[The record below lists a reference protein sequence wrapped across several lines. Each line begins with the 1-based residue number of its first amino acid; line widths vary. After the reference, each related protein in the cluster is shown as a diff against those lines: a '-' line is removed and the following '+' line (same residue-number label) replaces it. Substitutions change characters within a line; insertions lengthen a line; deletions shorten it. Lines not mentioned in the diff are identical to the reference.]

1 LTMSVNICVFGDS
14 IAFGKY
20 DPCGGW
26 AARLAEFLEARCL
39 AKKGDEFFVYN
50 LSISGNHTGD
60 ILARFET
67 ELKPR
72 FSEKREWVVVF
83 AVGLNDSAVV
93 HSKNDNWVGFGEFQ
107 ENIKKLIGL
116 ADGFSDKIVFVGP
129 TSPDY
134 QIVDPMP
141 WDLDKSYRETEVKKY
156 DAALRDIC
164 QKYEV
169 GYIPLY
175 EKFIANDH
183 KKLLHDGAH
192 PNSAGHQ
199 LIFETVR
206 DHLLEQKII

>member
-1 LTMSVNICVFGDS
+1 MSGNICVFGDS

-20 DPCGGW
+20 DSKGGW
-26 AARLAEFLEARCL
+26 VARLAEFLEARYL
-39 AKKGDEFFVYN
+39 AKKGDEFYVYN

-60 ILARFET
+60 VLARFET

-72 FSEKREWVVVF
+72 FSEKREWIVVF
-83 AVGLNDSAVV
+83 AVGLNDSVVV
-93 HSKNDNWVGFGEFQ
+93 HSKNDHWVGIGEFQ
-107 ENIKKLIGL
+107 KNIRKLICL
-116 ADGFSDKIVFVGP
+116 ANEFSDKIIFVGP

-141 WDLDKSYRETEVKKY
+141 WDLDKSYREAEVKKY

-164 QKYEV
+164 QKSGARYL
-169 GYIPLY
+169 PLY
-175 EKFIANDH
+175 DKFAAGDY
-183 KKLLHDGAH
+183 KKLLYDGAH

-206 DHLLEQKII
+206 DYLLEQKII